1 MGNIVSGRKKKDISL
16 EDCEG
21 DNNAAF
27 DKLSKKKSKKEKK
40 KSKRKSK
47 KQKKHLKPP
56 TFIITPPS
64 DVEDNLEDQE
74 ETEQRAEDA
83 NPDKAKN
90 NESSFHNNGVV
101 KPQTQTA

>member
-1 MGNIVSGRKKKDISL
+1 MGNIVSGRNKKDISL
-16 EDCEG
+16 EDGGG
-21 DNNAAF
+21 DNAAF
-27 DKLSKKKSKKEKK
+27 DKLSKKKSKKDKK

-64 DVEDNLEDQE
+64 DVEDNLEDE
-74 ETEQRAEDA
+74 ETEQSTEDE

-90 NESSFHNNGVV
+90 NESFHNNGTV